1 MKIEPQPFDNLLTEI
16 TTLVFE
22 KLNMPLPN
30 CCNLNLYTHGSQQ
43 VGWHDDAE
51 ALFESEDVRI
61 ISLSLGATRNFE
73 VVSKASLFK
82 ANTRFRFATKKAD
95 PADITTIQLNQGDVL
110 VMAGKMQKYFEHRV
124 PPDTSLKP
132 RINLTWRYITR
143 HAQSCPKC
151 HPELSD

>member
-1 MKIEPQPFDNLLTEI
+1 MKIEAQPFDALLTEI

-30 CCNLNLYTHGSQQ
+30 SCNLNLYTHGTQQ

-51 ALFESEDVRI
+51 ELFESKDVRI

-73 VVSKASLFK
+73 VVSKANLFK
-82 ANTRFRFATKKAD
+82 TKTRFRFATKTAD
-95 PADITTIQLNQGDVL
+95 PADIISIQLDQGDIL

-124 PPDTSLKP
+124 PPDTSLQP
-132 RINLTWRYITR
+132 RINLTWRYITQ
-143 HAQSCPKC
+143 HAAGCPK
-151 HPELSD
+151 H